1 MGNLKYEYYMN
12 PSAPAPVKKKS
23 RLSISNIAALLIATS
38 FAGQLLGFLR
48 TKLVNS
54 NFPTVGPHST
64 DAYFAA
70 FNIPDFFFFTLAA
83 GALGVAFMPVL
94 SDRLHDGDRKGMW
107 DISASLMNLL
117 TIIMAAVAVIILVFA
132 KPLIQHVVAP
142 GLSPAQLNTAATIM
156 RFLAINPLLFTIS
169 GVLTSVQQTMGRF
182 FFYAIAPLFYNMS
195 IIISIFVFKHNIGL
209 VGLGV
214 GALIGGILQLLVV
227 VVGLWKMN
235 FHWRPRIVWKSSDFQ
250 IVLHNLPPRSLDQG
264 VDQVENVV
272 ETHIAS
278 GLGTGSI
285 TYYNN
290 AFILSTA
297 PILLIGTAISTAAFP
312 RLNARLSQGRPD
324 LFRKDFLMVLRAMI
338 WISAPVVVVCYFAR
352 GYLARLIYSNGSP
365 QIATIFGFMTLA
377 IFFRIQYSIIS
388 RWFYAQKDT
397 KTPLFVSLFT
407 IALNIF
413 LAVTLARPAPRGYG
427 VAGLALAQSIVAMVE
442 VFILSSIMLKR
453 DHKLFD
459 ANFWGGVWRTISVS
473 GFSVVAA
480 FVMISLYPLGI
491 NDRGIVTLG
500 SKLIFIAA
508 VTFGVHIAVSALF
521 DLEEVRPIFAR
532 VRKLILK
539 PIRFEP

>member
-1 MGNLKYEYYMN
+1 MN
-12 PSAPAPVKKKS
+12 PTVPVPAKKKP
-23 RLSISNIAALLIATS
+23 RLSISNVAGLLIATS

-54 NFPTVGPHST
+54 NFPTIGPHST

-94 SDRLHDGDRKGMW
+94 SDRLYKGDRKGMW
-107 DISASLMNLL
+107 DLSASLMNLL
-117 TIIMAAVAVIILVFA
+117 TIIMAVVAVVILVFA
-132 KPLIQHVVAP
+132 KPLISHVVAP
-142 GLSPAQLNTAATIM
+142 GLSPDQLNTATTIM
-156 RFLAINPLLFTIS
+156 RLLAFNPLLFTIS
-169 GVLTSVQQTMGRF
+169 GILTSVQQTMGRF
-182 FFYAIAPLFYNMS
+182 FFYAIAPLFYNLS

-214 GALIGGILQLLVV
+214 GALIGGILQLLIV

-235 FHWRPRIVWKSSDFQ
+235 FHWRPRIIWHSSDFQ
-250 IVLHNLPPRSLDQG
+250 TVLHNLPPRSLDQG

-278 GLGTGSI
+278 SLGTGSI
-285 TYYNN
+285 TFYNN

-312 RLNARLSQGRPD
+312 RLNQRLSQGRPD
-324 LFRKDFLMVLRAMI
+324 LFRRDFLMVLRAMI
-338 WISAPVVVVCYFAR
+338 WISAPLVVVCYFAR

-377 IFFRIQYSIIS
+377 IFFRIQYAIIS

-407 IALNIF
+407 IALNIV

-442 VFILSSIMLKR
+442 VFLLSSIMLKR
-453 DHKLFD
+453 DPRLF
-459 ANFWGGVWRTISVS
+459 NGEFWGGVGRIVSVT
-473 GFSVVAA
+473 GFSVIAA
-480 FVMISLYPLGI
+480 FIMISIYPLGI
-491 NDRGIVTLG
+491 NDRGVITLG
-500 SKLIFIAA
+500 SKLAFIAA
-508 VTFGVHIAVSALF
+508 VTFGVHIGISALF
-521 DLEEVRPIFAR
+521 GLEEVRPIFSR
-532 VRKLILK
+532 LRKLVLK
-539 PIRFEP
+539 PIKFES